1 MQSHFS
7 IISASIRPEIQEQ
20 VAIGLLLVGQDHVNF
35 RFSKNKIAVVR
46 ELLSQSAVKYLK
58 DTLKQISLTVIRE
71 NEKLKGLYV
80 SSDGSNPSFSLSYL
94 EYLSRYSNNL
104 LIFSKPKTIDLQS
117 SDDLFESL
125 FKKYVDEYAFIEAI
139 SEPRSFD
146 SNRAAFFNAV
156 QPYFNIEQEVTPEI
170 VPGLMMPVKVDLIG
184 KNEIPVYVQT
194 IDLERQN
201 YHIQNDLAVLFM
213 LHKALVKA
221 KGYHVSAEPDKKLFP
236 HQHDTWKSIKDWN
249 DSEYVDLSEVGK
261 IQEYAN
267 SHGVAP
273 LIQ

>member
-20 VAIGLLLVGQDHVNF
+20 VAIGLMLVGQDHVNF

-46 ELLSQSAVKYLK
+46 ELISQSAVKYLK
-58 DTLKQISLTVIRE
+58 DTLKQISLTVFRE
-71 NEKLKGLYV
+71 NEKLKGLYGG
-80 SSDGSNPSFSLSYL
+80 SDGLNQSFSLSYL

-104 LIFSKPKTIDLQS
+104 LIFSKPKTIELQS
-117 SDDLFESL
+117 SEDLFESL

-146 SNRAAFFNAV
+146 SNRAAFFNDV
-156 QPYFNIEQEVTPEI
+156 HPYFNIEQEVTPEI

-184 KNEIPVYVQT
+184 KNEMPVYAQI

-213 LHKALVKA
+213 LNKALVKA
-221 KGYHVSAEPDKKLFP
+221 KGYHVSSEPDKKLFP

-249 DSEYVDLSEVGK
+249 DSEYVDLAEVDK

-267 SHGVAP
+267 SHGVVP
-273 LIQ
+273 LIR